1 MKVLGSAVV
10 LSTSENKLSNA
21 VNVHVTNTNA
31 NPQEV
36 GIYPGATGATGVTA
50 DGSVY
55 VAGKGS
61 VQLSLELNQGIRGDT
76 SIYAT
81 PIAKSGI

>member
-1 MKVLGSAVV
+1 MKVLGSAVA
-10 LSTSENKLSNA
+10 LSATANKLSDA
-21 VNVHVTNTNA
+21 VNVHVTNTNT

-36 GIYPGATGATGVTA
+36 SVFAGASGVTG
-50 DGSVY
+50 GSAVGTVY

-61 VQLSLELNQGIRGDT
+61 VQISLELNQGIRGAAD
-76 SIYAT
+76 IYAS

>member
-1 MKVLGSAVV
+1 MKVLGSAVA
-10 LSTSENKLSNA
+10 LSASANKLSGA

-36 GIYPGATGATGVTA
+36 SIYPGATGATGATA

-61 VQLSLELNQGIRGDT
+61 VQLSLDLNQGIRGAAD
-76 SIYAT
+76 IYAS

>member
-1 MKVLGSAVV
+1 MKVLGSAVP
-10 LSTSENKLSNA
+10 LSASANKLSDA

-36 GIYPGATGATGVTA
+36 SLFAGATGATGGSAV
-50 DGSVY
+50 GSVY

-61 VQLSLELNQGIRGDT
+61 VEISLGLNQGIRGATD
-76 SIYAT
+76 IYAS